1 MGWKLGR
8 DQGSTA
14 LTPPGLDPLCIDSVY
29 YHVIELLKNGVKSCD
44 LHVTNLMVGLYLL
57 KMKFGGNQPEGGE
70 INLDSR
76 LVNFS
81 VYLQLE
87 TYD

>member
-1 MGWKLGR
+1 
-8 DQGSTA
+8 
-14 LTPPGLDPLCIDSVY
+14 
-29 YHVIELLKNGVKSCD
+29 
-44 LHVTNLMVGLYLL
+44 MVGLYLL